1 MKTET
6 VKGFKDFTGEEA
18 EKREFIRK
26 ILVESFESY
35 GFEPSETP
43 IIEFKEF
50 VQGENVRD
58 EAVSDIFRLED
69 RGGRELALRYEFTF
83 QLKRL
88 MEGKKIPYKRYTI
101 GPVFRD
107 EPVTGNRFRQFTQ
120 CDIDTISSDVN
131 SEAEV
136 LAVVNRVLEKLEI
149 ESVIFINNRKLL
161 NEILEKEKIKL
172 EDRDKVICEIDKM
185 DKLEE
190 KEVYN
195 NLKKYGAQNL
205 IKIFNQPEKSF
216 EKYESYS
223 EIKNLKNYCKIYGFK
238 IKFNPALARG
248 LSYYNGSVFEIKTK
262 EMKETICGGGS
273 YMFNEVQSTG
283 LSFGLDRLSMLLKE
297 DFAKIER
304 IMVLSINQEKEAIK
318 LAEKLRSKGL
328 NCYYSNAKIS
338 KALDYANSKKI
349 SKVIFV
355 GEKELKENKVK
366 VKNMESGEEQL
377 VSMDEFN

>member
-223 EIKNLKNYCKIYGFK
+223 EIKNLKNYCFLK
-238 IKFNPALARG
+238 KF
-248 LSYYNGSVFEIKTK
+248 S
-262 EMKETICGGGS
+262 
-273 YMFNEVQSTG
+273 
-283 LSFGLDRLSMLLKE
+283 
-297 DFAKIER
+297 
-304 IMVLSINQEKEAIK
+304 
-318 LAEKLRSKGL
+318 AEWL
-328 NCYYSNAKIS
+328 
-338 KALDYANSKKI
+338 
-349 SKVIFV
+349 FW
-355 GEKELKENKVK
+355 
-366 VKNMESGEEQL
+366 
-377 VSMDEFN
+377 